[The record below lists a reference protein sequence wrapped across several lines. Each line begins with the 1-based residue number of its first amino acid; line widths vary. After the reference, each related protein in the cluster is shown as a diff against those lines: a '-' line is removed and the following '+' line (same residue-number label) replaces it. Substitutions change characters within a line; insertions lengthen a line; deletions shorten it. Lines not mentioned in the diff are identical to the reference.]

1 MTDSNHS
8 KKETSRYIRLPRGN
22 ILIEDLSIGSL
33 LIGCPPEALK
43 DVFREEKDTIDKIPQ
58 YVVLRDKLFDSMNKC
73 ISEELEQIVFYNYYK
88 LKRTTYVICTE
99 EQKWRQEQIIR
110 TANFGKPVTRDEIVS
125 YYPKDY
131 DPKAIPDLKA
141 EFEMFARG
149 IELEKMISFHVFNED
164 SGSVEFTGKNPET
177 GKTGTIAIIREERN
191 NYTVKDLTGNETIT
205 GINAP
210 ITAPRVPFT
219 SFPHPKYLQLR
230 NAISFISTSSGFDPL
245 LPDVPPEHAYG
256 STVSFVIW
264 DDIGTGSVVDPP
276 VGFPNWMRKM
286 GIYNYKIQE
295 LILTHTHFD
304 HDAGTIER
312 ILEDPVNVYTT
323 ESIMNAFLEKSSAVT
338 GISEEQIQSSFNFY
352 PIKLHT
358 PVKIGGFTYYFSHSI
373 HPIETIR
380 FTFQDH
386 EGNTYYYSSDILYS
400 RKHLREMVEEG
411 IITRERMEDIMTIPE
426 NASIYI
432 HEQGS
437 PNIHTPAESIAE
449 LPDHVRDKTWIVH
462 TDTIPLLEDGSPVP
476 GVRLA
481 RPGMIIPLQ
490 TPKQARIDEFS
501 ATYHMLSQLDR
512 IPLFHN
518 MPMASIT
525 DLRDVLRLIIPKK
538 YEPGSQLIQYG
549 DRPDKLY
556 ILLDGGVDIVI
567 REHVSGD
574 DSPPRQKMIHR
585 SDFGFLIGD
594 AIASVNEDRRDADV
608 YAGMEGLTV
617 LEIDEESIRELEG
630 RNILLADIIR
640 KNREMRKVGVYY
652 ALEKIPI
659 VKDLSYS
666 QKQEFALLCM
676 VHPIKNEEERWLIKQ
691 GEWNEFLYII
701 AEGQAEVI
709 AQERDGS
716 KIAKKRIATS
726 ESNIFGEIS
735 ILTQSKTIASVYITS
750 DLDKTSIYKMHKND
764 FNNFLR
770 NNPNFNLNFRKNMDE
785 RIAETTQVRKN
796 LIETLRSLSKEFLQN
811 SEQE

>member
-1 MTDSNHS
+1 M
-8 KKETSRYIRLPRGN
+8 
-22 ILIEDLSIGSL
+22 
-33 LIGCPPEALK
+33 
-43 DVFREEKDTIDKIPQ
+43 
-58 YVVLRDKLFDSMNKC
+58 
-73 ISEELEQIVFYNYYK
+73 
-88 LKRTTYVICTE
+88 
-99 EQKWRQEQIIR
+99 RQEKIIKI
-110 TANFGKPVTRDEIVS
+110 ANFGKPVSRDRIS
-125 YYPKDY
+125 DSYPKEYDY
-131 DPKAIPDLKA
+131 NAIPDLKS

-149 IELEKMISFHVFNED
+149 IYLKNMISFFVFNKKD
-164 SGSVEFTGKNPET
+164 NSVEIKGKNPAT
-177 GKTGTIAIIREERN
+177 GKKGHVIITREEQNSFTIR
-191 NYTVKDLTGNETIT
+191 DLANNETME
-205 GINAP
+205 GINAR

-230 NAISFISTSSGFDPL
+230 NAVSFISTSSGFAPL

-264 DDIGTGSVVDPP
+264 DDIGTGTVVDPP

-286 GIYNYKIQE
+286 GIYNYKIQD

-323 ESIMNAFLEKSSAVT
+323 ETIMDAFLEKSSALT
-338 GISEEQIQSSFNFY
+338 GISETQIRSSFNFH
-352 PIKLHT
+352 PIKLHS
-358 PVKIGGFTYYFSHSI
+358 PVKIGGFAYFFSHSI

-400 RKHLREMVEEG
+400 REHLRELVQEG
-411 IITRERMEDIMTIPE
+411 VITSERMEDIMTIPK

-432 HEQGS
+432 QEQGS
-437 PNIHTPAESIAE
+437 PNIHTPPEAIAS
-449 LPDHVRDKTWIVH
+449 LPDQIREKTWIVH
-462 TDTIPLLEDGSPVP
+462 TDSLPVLEDGSPVS
-476 GVRLA
+476 GIRLA
-481 RPGMIIPLQ
+481 RPGMIIPLR
-490 TPKQARIDEFS
+490 TPKQAKLDEFS

-518 MPMASIT
+518 MPMASIK
-525 DLRDVLRLIIPKK
+525 DLRDVLRLIIPRQ

-567 REHVSGD
+567 REQVSGED
-574 DSPPRQKMIHR
+574 GPARQKMIHR
-585 SDFGFLIGD
+585 NDFGFLIGD
-594 AIASVNEDRRDADV
+594 AIASRSEDRRDADV

-617 LEIDEESIRELEG
+617 LEINEESIRELEE

-666 QKQEFALLCM
+666 QKQEFAILCM
-676 VHPIKNEEERWLIKQ
+676 EHPLINEVDRWLIKQ
-691 GEWNEFLYII
+691 GEWNEYLYII
-701 AEGQAEVI
+701 AEGQAEIIVH
-709 AQERDGS
+709 ERDGS
-716 KIAKKRIATS
+716 KIAKKRISTS

-735 ILTQSKTIASVYITS
+735 ILTQSKTIASVYIIS
-750 DLDKTSIYKMHKND
+750 DLDKTRIYKMHKND

-770 NNPNFNLNFRKNMDE
+770 NNPNFNLNFRKNMEE

-796 LIETLRSLSKEFLQN
+796 LIETLRSLSREMLQQDETEFD
-811 SEQE
+811 